1 MLRVLVGAMLA
12 LLLCGARGT
21 AGEVFGTI
29 TRNGKP
35 VGAGAKVEITA
46 GEKSYAGETDRFG
59 AYRVFVKEKGKAALT
74 VQTTDS
80 LSASAELFSYD
91 KSTRYDW
98 ILEMKE
104 GKLTIRRK

>member
-1 MLRVLVGAMLA
+1 MKLLLGALLA
-12 LLLCGARGT
+12 LLLCGTRGT

-35 VGAGAKVEITA
+35 VGTGVKVGVTA
-46 GEKSYAGETDRFG
+46 GEKSYTGETDRFG
-59 AYRVFVKEKGKAALT
+59 AYRLFVKEKGKAALT
-74 VQTTDS
+74 VQTADS
-80 LSASAELFSYD
+80 LSASTELFSYD
-91 KSTRYDW
+91 RSTRYDW

>member
-1 MLRVLVGAMLA
+1 MRLLWGALLA
-12 LLLCGARGT
+12 LVVCGIPVT
-21 AGEVFGTI
+21 AGEIFGTI

-35 VGAGAKVEITA
+35 VGAGAKVEIAA
-46 GEKSYAGETDRFG
+46 GEKSYTGETDRFG
-59 AYRVFVKEKGKAALT
+59 AYRLFVKEKGKAALT
-74 VQTTDS
+74 VQTADS

-91 KSTRYDW
+91 RSTRYDW